1 MLKGW
6 FSAVLLSLSLT
17 VAMPLLAQPVCS
29 DLFAD
34 PSGINPN
41 LGANGI
47 SPFDLANVPWQ
58 NTPWPASGT
67 VLAGGNYYFGSL
79 DVGNNYQLSVAAGQ
93 KAIIYVNDTFDVRN
107 FLRLNANGD
116 TEQLTLVVR
125 ASVVVNNLAEI
136 NALVFSAGS
145 ISINAQNV
153 IIGGLAANGAI
164 SVGNSTVVR
173 DDDAIN
179 ALQLPGLCTAAGLPS
194 VRAHYPLDF
203 CSAQNNSVIADLT
216 GNYPAT
222 AINVGAVADGQVLEA
237 ADFSAAGGD
246 YINVPA
252 AALNGLTNFT
262 VSMWFRLDAHNDFK
276 QLFSASNNQTSTEL
290 EFYINAANEVRAGVK
305 GQYVNFG
312 GGSASPVVANNS
324 WTQATLTRS
333 NDQLCL
339 YLNQQR
345 ISCQTVS
352 NASLNVNRAA
362 VGIWWQRNGAFD
374 DDFRGDIDEVL
385 LFQQALTPA
394 QVSAMYQNQ
403 LAGNSFD
410 GTARLSSCAQCLTDS
425 FSSSLSDSWVTARS
439 SGNFTPSVVDGRLRL
454 TQASARQSTS
464 ATFQRLYPAANNLVV
479 IEFDYFAWSP
489 QGGTGADGIAV
500 ILSDANITP
509 QPGAFGGSL
518 GYAQKGPGTDCPNC
532 PGFAGGWL
540 GIALDEYGNFSSPTE
555 GRNGGP
561 GFRPQSVA
569 VRGSAAGN
577 YQYLTGTAANI
588 SPRIDVRSTNQAA
601 PGHRYRITVDSRV
614 AGRALV
620 SVQRKTGS
628 DFTDVI
634 PEFNALAFPGQA
646 PVPENFFLSFTG
658 STGGSNNN
666 HELDNLSICALRS
679 EPVGVL
685 IDHFQLSHPTE
696 MVSCLAAAVE
706 VKACLNN
713 RCLEGDDIYRDP
725 VTVTLTATDNASWS
739 GGNTVTLTNGVGT
752 AYLRNPVVGAN
763 AASIRI
769 EAVNSMPAAKAF
781 FRGRNRCVVAGTDDP
796 TECIISFVD
805 SGILI
810 AAPDGELPLAHQTAG
825 VGFSGV
831 LRAIKTNPNDL
842 SCEARIQD
850 PQPVELGFSCEN
862 PGTCISG
869 QQFSVD
875 ETPIA
880 ANDAGTVNNRTTLM
894 LNFDDTGSAPLAMN
908 YSDVGQLR
916 LHARLSLPEQQ
927 PDPAITLQTSSNA
940 FVVRPHTLAVVQAT
954 RPGGT
959 ANPGTTNTGDGFVAA
974 GEPFNVVIEAQNAV
988 GAATP
993 NFGRENPRQQ
1003 VELAFTALAY
1013 PATGSIGV
1021 LNTGATELT
1030 QPAANGRQQVSN
1042 VRWNEVGTINLQAR
1056 LNNDSYLATPDVAV
1070 KPASAD
1076 IGRFYP
1082 HHFELVS
1089 SQVINSCNNIFSYM
1103 SQPALTINYQLAAK
1117 GAAGNTLFNYHSADY
1132 SGTAV
1137 ATVVAEQDAVRLP
1150 ADRFSV
1156 VAGNW
1161 QRGVYNVEQADA
1173 SFKRVAQR
1181 DGPYAALQ
1189 LGIKL
1194 LLEQDGRDFQSYTL
1208 GTDAAALD
1216 GGLTMRFGRLV
1227 LDNTYG
1233 PEQES
1238 LPVRLQAQYWH
1249 SPTQRFVKNSE
1260 DNCTAL
1266 SAGAVV
1272 RPGSSDRNLQLQK
1285 EQPYVGSAV
1294 LELQASSN
1302 PQATFS
1308 ALQQGS
1314 SVINGIPALLLPA
1327 VGERGRGE
1335 MEYLA
1340 PVWLQDDWDSDGA
1353 FDENPQAEF
1362 MFGRFRG
1369 NPRQISWR
1377 ELFQ

>member
-1 MLKGW
+1 MFKGW
-6 FSAVLLSLSLT
+6 FNAVLLSLSLT

-93 KAIIYVNDTFDVRN
+93 KAVIYVNDTFDVRN

-194 VRAHYPLDF
+194 ARAHYPLDF

-324 WTQATLTRS
+324 WAQATLTRS

-352 NASLNVNRAA
+352 NASLNVNRDT

-500 ILSDANITP
+500 ILSDATITP

-540 GIALDEYGNFSSPTE
+540 GIALDEYGNFSSSTE

-588 SPRIDVRSTNQAA
+588 SPQIDVRSANQAA

-614 AGRALV
+614 AGQALV
-620 SVQRKTGS
+620 SVLRDTGS
-628 DFTDVI
+628 GFTEVI
-634 PEFNALAFPGQA
+634 PEFNALAFPSQA

-706 VKACLNN
+706 VKACLNQD
-713 RCLEGDDIYRDP
+713 CADAADIYTDP
-725 VTVTLTATDNASWS
+725 VTVTLTADGDASWV
-739 GGNTVTLTNGVGT
+739 GGNTITLNNGVGT
-752 AYLRNPVVGAN
+752 AYLKNPVIGADPQV
-763 AASIRI
+763 SIDAI
-769 EAVNSMPAAKAF
+769 SSVPAAKAF
-781 FRGRNRCVVAGTDDP
+781 FPERNRCLTEPGGTP
-796 TECIISFVD
+796 CEIRFVD
-805 SGILI
+805 SGLI
-810 AAPDGELPLAHQTAG
+810 FADVDGESPLNHQTAG
-825 VGFSGV
+825 ASFNAV
-831 LRAIKTNPNDL
+831 LRAIRTNTTTGA
-842 SCEARIQD
+842 CEARVAGS
-850 PQPVELGFSCEN
+850 QPVQLGFSCEN
-862 PGTCISG
+862 PGSCIAG
-869 QQFSVD
+869 QQYSVNGS
-875 ETPIA
+875 PIA
-880 ANDAGTVNNRTTLM
+880 ANNAGSSANRSTVDLIFDANGAVL
-894 LNFDDTGSAPLAMN
+894 LPMN
-908 YSDVGQLR
+908 YTDVGQLR
-916 LHARLSLPEQQ
+916 LHARLALAEQL

-954 RPGGT
+954 RPDGT
-959 ANPGTTNTGDGFVAA
+959 ANPGTTNSGDGFVAA
-974 GEPFNVVIEAQNAV
+974 GEPFNVVIEAQNAA

-1003 VELAFTALAY
+1003 VELAFSALAY

-1021 LNTGATELT
+1021 LNAGATELT

-1089 SQVINSCNNIFSYM
+1089 SQVTNSCNNIFSYM

>member
-1 MLKGW
+1 MFKGW
-6 FSAVLLSLSLT
+6 FNAVLLSLSLT

-93 KAIIYVNDTFDVRN
+93 KAVIYVNDTFDVRN

-194 VRAHYPLDF
+194 ARAHYPLDF

-324 WTQATLTRS
+324 WAQATLTRS

-352 NASLNVNRAA
+352 NASLNVNRDT

-500 ILSDANITP
+500 ILSDATITP

-540 GIALDEYGNFSSPTE
+540 GIALDEYGNFSSSTE

-588 SPRIDVRSTNQAA
+588 SPQIDVRSANQAA

-614 AGRALV
+614 AGQSLV
-620 SVQRKTGS
+620 SVLRDTGS
-628 DFTDVI
+628 GFTEVI
-634 PEFNALAFPGQA
+634 PEFNALAFPSQA

-706 VKACLNN
+706 VKACLNQD
-713 RCLEGDDIYRDP
+713 CADAADIYTDP
-725 VTVTLTATDNASWS
+725 VTVTLTADGDASWV
-739 GGNTVTLTNGVGT
+739 GGNTITLNNGVGT
-752 AYLRNPVVGAN
+752 AYLKNPVIGADPQV
-763 AASIRI
+763 SIDAI
-769 EAVNSMPAAKAF
+769 SSVPAAKAF
-781 FRGRNRCVVAGTDDP
+781 FPERNRCLTEPGGTP
-796 TECIISFVD
+796 CEIRFVD
-805 SGILI
+805 SGLI
-810 AAPDGELPLAHQTAG
+810 FADVDGESPLNHQTAG
-825 VGFSGV
+825 ASFNAV
-831 LRAIKTNPNDL
+831 LRAIRTNTTTGA
-842 SCEARIQD
+842 CEARVAGS
-850 PQPVELGFSCEN
+850 QPVQLGFSCEN
-862 PGTCISG
+862 PGSCIAG
-869 QQFSVD
+869 QQYSVNGS
-875 ETPIA
+875 PIA
-880 ANDAGTVNNRTTLM
+880 ANNAGSSANRSTVDLIFDANGAVL
-894 LNFDDTGSAPLAMN
+894 LPMN
-908 YSDVGQLR
+908 YTDVGQLR
-916 LHARLSLPEQQ
+916 LHARLALAEQL

-954 RPGGT
+954 RPDGT
-959 ANPGTTNTGDGFVAA
+959 ANPGTTNSGDGFVAA
-974 GEPFNVVIEAQNAV
+974 GEPFNVVIEAQNAA

-1003 VELAFTALAY
+1003 VELAFSALAY

-1021 LNTGATELT
+1021 LNAGATELT

-1089 SQVINSCNNIFSYM
+1089 SQVTNSCNNIFSYM

>member
-6 FSAVLLSLSLT
+6 LNAVLLSLSLV

-93 KAIIYVNDTFDVRN
+93 KAVIYVNDTFDVRN

-125 ASVVVNNLAEI
+125 ANVAVNNLVEI

-194 VRAHYPLDF
+194 ARAHYPLDF
-203 CSAQNNSVIADLT
+203 CPAQNNSIVADLT

-222 AINVGAVADGQVLEA
+222 AINAGAVTDGQVLEA

-352 NASLNVNRAA
+352 NASLSVNRAA

-439 SGNFTPSVVDGRLRL
+439 SGNFTPTVVNNRLRM
-454 TQASARQSTS
+454 TQAVANQSTS
-464 ATFQRLYPAANNLVV
+464 ATYQRLYPAADNLVV
-479 IEFDYFAWSP
+479 VEFDYWAY
-489 QGGTGADGIAV
+489 GGNGADGLALV
-500 ILSDANITP
+500 LSDAEISP
-509 QPGAFGGSL
+509 QPGAFGGPL
-518 GYAQKGPGTDCPNC
+518 GYGFKPGI

-540 GIALDEYGNFSSPTE
+540 GFGIDEYGNYSNE
-555 GRNGGP
+555 GGSTNVGR
-561 GFRPQSVA
+561 RRQSVV
-569 VRGSAAGN
+569 VRGSGE
-577 YQYLTGTAANI
+577 GTAGYRYLRGTCNNGATNI
-588 SPRIDVRSTNQAA
+588 NTNCLSPAVDGNQNT
-601 PGHRYRITVDSRV
+601 PHRYRFIIDSTQ
-614 AGRALV
+614 AGTTLV
-620 SVQRKTGS
+620 SVQRDTKSGQG
-628 DFTDVI
+628 FENLI
-634 PEFNALAFPGQA
+634 LPFNVQEQTGQA
-646 PVPENFFLSFTG
+646 PVPENFFLSITG
-658 STGGSNNN
+658 STGGSTNI

-685 IDHFQLSHPTE
+685 IDHFQLSHPAE

-706 VKACLNN
+706 VKACVNQD
-713 RCLEGDDIYRDP
+713 CSDTYTDP
-725 VTVTLTATDNASWS
+725 VAVTLSADANASWV
-739 GGNTVTLTNGVGT
+739 GGNTITLNNGSGI
-752 AYLRNPVVGAN
+752 AYLRNPAIGAN
-763 AASIRI
+763 PQVSIDAI
-769 EAVNSMPAAKAF
+769 SSVPAAKAF
-781 FRGRNRCVVAGTDDP
+781 FPERNRCLTEPGGTP
-796 TECIISFVD
+796 CEIRFVD
-805 SGILI
+805 SGLLF
-810 AAPDGELPLAHQTAG
+810 AEVDGQAPVNHQTAG
-825 VGFSGV
+825 ETFNGV
-831 LRAIKTNPNDL
+831 LRAVRSNTTTGACD
-842 SCEARIQD
+842 ARVRG
-850 PQPVELGFSCEN
+850 PKEVELGFSCEN

-916 LHARLSLPEQQ
+916 LHARLALAEQL

-954 RPGGT
+954 RPDGT
-959 ANPGTTNTGDGFVAA
+959 ANPGTTNSGDGFIAA
-974 GEPFNVVIEAQNAV
+974 GEPFNVVIEAQNAA

-1003 VELAFTALAY
+1003 VELAFSALAY
-1013 PATGSIGV
+1013 PDTGSNGV
-1021 LNTGATELT
+1021 LNAGATDLT

-1042 VRWNEVGTINLQAR
+1042 VRWNEVGSINLQAR
-1056 LNNDSYLATPDVAV
+1056 LNNDSYLATSDVAV
-1070 KPASAD
+1070 KPDSAD

-1089 SQVINSCNNIFSYM
+1089 SEVTNSCNNIFSYM

-1117 GAAGNTLFNYHSADY
+1117 GAAGNTLFNYHSTDY

-1156 VAGNW
+1156 VAANW
-1161 QRGVYNVEQADA
+1161 QRGVYNVEQDNA
-1173 SFKRVAQR
+1173 SFNRAAQR

-1189 LGIKL
+1189 PGIKL

-1208 GTDAAALD
+1208 GADAAALD
-1216 GGLTMRFGRLV
+1216 GRLNMRFGRLA

-1233 PEQES
+1233 PEHES

-1249 SPTQRFVKNSE
+1249 SPTQRFIDNSE
-1260 DNCTAL
+1260 DNCTVL
-1266 SAGAVV
+1266 SAGTVV
-1272 RPGSSDRNLQLQK
+1272 QPGSSNINLQLQK
-1285 EQPYVGSAV
+1285 EQPYVGAAT
-1294 LELQASSN
+1294 LTLQASSN
-1302 PQATFS
+1302 PQAAFT
-1308 ALQQGS
+1308 AMQQGS
-1314 SVINGIPALLLPA
+1314 SVIDGLPALLLPA
-1327 VGERGRGE
+1327 TGERGRGE

-1340 PVWLQDDWDSDGA
+1340 PIWLQGDWDSDGV
-1353 FDENPQAEF
+1353 FDDNPQAEF

>member
-1 MLKGW
+1 M
-6 FSAVLLSLSLT
+6 
-17 VAMPLLAQPVCS
+17 
-29 DLFAD
+29 
-34 PSGINPN
+34 
-41 LGANGI
+41 
-47 SPFDLANVPWQ
+47 
-58 NTPWPASGT
+58 
-67 VLAGGNYYFGSL
+67 
-79 DVGNNYQLSVAAGQ
+79 
-93 KAIIYVNDTFDVRN
+93 
-107 FLRLNANGD
+107 
-116 TEQLTLVVR
+116 
-125 ASVVVNNLAEI
+125 
-136 NALVFSAGS
+136 
-145 ISINAQNV
+145 
-153 IIGGLAANGAI
+153 
-164 SVGNSTVVR
+164 
-173 DDDAIN
+173 
-179 ALQLPGLCTAAGLPS
+179 
-194 VRAHYPLDF
+194 
-203 CSAQNNSVIADLT
+203 
-216 GNYPAT
+216 
-222 AINVGAVADGQVLEA
+222 
-237 ADFSAAGGD
+237 
-246 YINVPA
+246 
-252 AALNGLTNFT
+252 
-262 VSMWFRLDAHNDFK
+262 
-276 QLFSASNNQTSTEL
+276 
-290 EFYINAANEVRAGVK
+290 
-305 GQYVNFG
+305 
-312 GGSASPVVANNS
+312 ANNS
-324 WTQATLTRS
+324 WAQATLTRS

-500 ILSDANITP
+500 ILSDATITP

-540 GIALDEYGNFSSPTE
+540 GIALDEYGNFSSSTE

-588 SPRIDVRSTNQAA
+588 SPQIDVRSANQAA

-614 AGRALV
+614 AGQALV
-620 SVQRKTGS
+620 SVLRDTGS
-628 DFTDVI
+628 GFTEVI
-634 PEFNALAFPGQA
+634 PEFNALAFPSQA

-706 VKACLNN
+706 VKACLNQD
-713 RCLEGDDIYRDP
+713 CADAADIYTDP
-725 VTVTLTATDNASWS
+725 VTVTLTADGDASWV
-739 GGNTVTLTNGVGT
+739 GGNTITLNNGVGT
-752 AYLRNPVVGAN
+752 AYLKNPVIGADPQV
-763 AASIRI
+763 SIDAI
-769 EAVNSMPAAKAF
+769 SSVPAAKAF
-781 FRGRNRCVVAGTDDP
+781 FPERNRCLTEPGGTP
-796 TECIISFVD
+796 CEIRFVD
-805 SGILI
+805 SGLI
-810 AAPDGELPLAHQTAG
+810 FADVDGESPLNHQTAG
-825 VGFSGV
+825 ASFNAV
-831 LRAIKTNPNDL
+831 LRAIRTNTTTGA
-842 SCEARIQD
+842 CEARVAGS
-850 PQPVELGFSCEN
+850 QPVQLGFSCEN
-862 PGTCISG
+862 PGSCIAG
-869 QQFSVD
+869 QQYSVNGS
-875 ETPIA
+875 PIA
-880 ANDAGTVNNRTTLM
+880 ANNAGSSANRSTVDLIFDANGAVL
-894 LNFDDTGSAPLAMN
+894 LPMN
-908 YSDVGQLR
+908 YTDVGQLR
-916 LHARLSLPEQQ
+916 LHARLALAEQL

-954 RPGGT
+954 RPDGT
-959 ANPGTTNTGDGFVAA
+959 ANPGTTNSGDGFVAA
-974 GEPFNVVIEAQNAV
+974 GEPFNVVIEAQNAA

-1003 VELAFTALAY
+1003 VELAFSALAY

-1021 LNTGATELT
+1021 LNAGATELT

-1089 SQVINSCNNIFSYM
+1089 SQVTNSCNNIFSYM

-1161 QRGVYNVEQADA
+1161 QRGVYKVEQADA
-1173 SFKRVAQR
+1173 SSKRVAQR

-1238 LPVRLQAQYWH
+1238 LPVRLQAR
-1249 SPTQRFVKNSE
+1249 P
-1260 DNCTAL
+1260 
-1266 SAGAVV
+1266 AG
-1272 RPGSSDRNLQLQK
+1272 
-1285 EQPYVGSAV
+1285 
-1294 LELQASSN
+1294 
-1302 PQATFS
+1302 
-1308 ALQQGS
+1308 
-1314 SVINGIPALLLPA
+1314 
-1327 VGERGRGE
+1327 
-1335 MEYLA
+1335 
-1340 PVWLQDDWDSDGA
+1340 
-1353 FDENPQAEF
+1353 
-1362 MFGRFRG
+1362 
-1369 NPRQISWR
+1369 
-1377 ELFQ
+1377 

>member
-1 MLKGW
+1 MFKGW
-6 FSAVLLSLSLT
+6 FNAVLLSLSLT

-93 KAIIYVNDTFDVRN
+93 KAVIYVNDTFDVRN

-194 VRAHYPLDF
+194 ARAHYPLDF

-324 WTQATLTRS
+324 WAQATLTRS

-500 ILSDANITP
+500 ILSDATITP

-540 GIALDEYGNFSSPTE
+540 GIALDEYGNFSSSTE

-588 SPRIDVRSTNQAA
+588 SPQIDVRSANQAA

-614 AGRALV
+614 AGQALV
-620 SVQRKTGS
+620 SVLRDTGS
-628 DFTDVI
+628 GFTEVI
-634 PEFNALAFPGQA
+634 PEFNALAFPSQA

-706 VKACLNN
+706 VKACLNQD
-713 RCLEGDDIYRDP
+713 CADAADIYTDP
-725 VTVTLTATDNASWS
+725 VTVTLTADGDASWV
-739 GGNTVTLTNGVGT
+739 GGNTITLNNGVGT
-752 AYLRNPVVGAN
+752 AYLKNPVIGADPQV
-763 AASIRI
+763 SIDAI
-769 EAVNSMPAAKAF
+769 SSVPAAKAF
-781 FRGRNRCVVAGTDDP
+781 FPERNRCLTEPGGTP
-796 TECIISFVD
+796 CEIRFVD
-805 SGILI
+805 SGLI
-810 AAPDGELPLAHQTAG
+810 FADVDGESPLNHQTAG
-825 VGFSGV
+825 ASFNAV
-831 LRAIKTNPNDL
+831 LRAIRTNTTTGA
-842 SCEARIQD
+842 CEARVAGS
-850 PQPVELGFSCEN
+850 QPVQLGFSCEN
-862 PGTCISG
+862 PGSCIAG
-869 QQFSVD
+869 QQYSVNGS
-875 ETPIA
+875 PIA
-880 ANDAGTVNNRTTLM
+880 ANNAGSSANRSTVDLIFDANGAVL
-894 LNFDDTGSAPLAMN
+894 LPMN
-908 YSDVGQLR
+908 YTDVGQLR
-916 LHARLSLPEQQ
+916 LHARLALAEQL

-954 RPGGT
+954 RPDGT
-959 ANPGTTNTGDGFVAA
+959 ANPGTTNSGDGFVAA
-974 GEPFNVVIEAQNAV
+974 GEPFNVVIEAQNAA

-1003 VELAFTALAY
+1003 VELAFSALAY

-1021 LNTGATELT
+1021 LNAGATELT

-1089 SQVINSCNNIFSYM
+1089 SQVTNSCNNIFSYM